1 VGKVSGRVGTEEGSV
16 AKPKQV
22 KQAVIVGLLLAEI
35 AACRREMVRLRRMLK
50 ELVGEVNR

>member
-1 VGKVSGRVGTEEGSV
+1 VGTEEGSV